1 MHKIFWG
8 ARAPF
13 FGLEPISVYG
23 DEVSKPNSKNARQD
37 LLEVLPFLLAHQPD
51 QALLTLEWAVQTAK
65 SKHDFA
71 LLLSEVLL
79 KLAPEPFLNHL
90 GLSRVYAL
98 VCCRAREITAL
109 EPLLVHWEGCGSRH
123 LGVFRAWTFIF
134 QGQYPAALNALEQ
147 VQQPLPRWEQ
157 GFFLRLKGECTAR
170 LGQPITSWQPYFVE
184 ARDYLDGPTDQVS
197 LGLCMMFEANLLYE
211 AQECSQART
220 LWAKA
225 LPLLRD
231 DVFYSAWWRYNL
243 GLTYLREQDFIKAE
257 RHFMALE
264 RLIPRADAAQFRAC
278 AYSGFG
284 AVRRALGELDR
295 ALSCYQHALKFA
307 KQNPTDTEDLETAFW
322 GIGLVL
328 RIQGKADEALGRFQ
342 EAYQVRQQAWLWIEQ
357 AACCLQLG
365 DFEAATRLLEQSSY
379 AETRHQNLFFLV
391 RGEIARAQ
399 NNPPALLQA
408 LEGID
413 FAHPSLKQEIQGFRE
428 VFKVALELGFIG
440 ATHDVLSSILNSTLD
455 KATPQNT
462 VRVKAEG
469 TFQVWV
475 NERTIALK
483 ATGYPAQVLVYLL
496 EQGGRAHL
504 GNLTT
509 ALFEERATEHQKA
522 RKALYPH
529 IVKLRLELG
538 WESSVLAEK
547 GSYQL
552 DPAAVWD
559 YDIATMRKQNQRP
572 RAFMEGVGKEWVLDT
587 LHELENL

>member
-1 MHKIFWG
+1 
-8 ARAPF
+8 
-13 FGLEPISVYG
+13 VYG
-23 DEVSKPNSKNARQD
+23 DGVSKPNSKTARQD
-37 LLEVLPFLLAHQPD
+37 LLEVLPFLLEHHPE
-51 QALLTLEWAVQTAK
+51 QAVQTLEWTVQKAK

-71 LLLSEVLL
+71 LLLDEVLL
-79 KLAPEPFLNHL
+79 KLAPQPFLNHL
-90 GLSRVYAL
+90 GLARVYAL
-98 VCCRAREITAL
+98 VCCRARDSAAL
-109 EPLLVHWEGCGSRH
+109 EPLLTHWEGLGSRH
-123 LGVFRAWTFIF
+123 LGVFRAWIFIF
-134 QGQYPAALNALEQ
+134 RGQHPAALHALEG
-147 VQQPLPRWEQ
+147 VEQPLPRWEQ
-157 GFFLRLKGECTAR
+157 GFFLRLQGECAAR
-170 LGQPITSWQPYFVE
+170 LGQPIATWQPYFVA
-184 ARDYLDGPTDQVS
+184 ARDHLDGPNDQVS

-225 LPLLRD
+225 LPLLRN

-264 RLIPRADAAQFRAC
+264 QLIPRADAAQFRAC

-284 AVRRALGELDR
+284 AVRRALGEWDR
-295 ALSCYQHALKFA
+295 ALSCYQHALKYA

-322 GIGLVL
+322 GMGLVL
-328 RIQGKADEALGRFQ
+328 RVQGKADEALGRFQ

-357 AACCLQLG
+357 AACCLQMG
-365 DFEAATRLLEQSSY
+365 DFVAATHLLERASY
-379 AETRHQNLFFLV
+379 TETRHQNLFFLV
-391 RGEIARAQ
+391 RGEIARVQ
-399 NNPPALLQA
+399 HNPPALLQA

-413 FAHPSLKQEIQGFRE
+413 FAHPSLKQEVQGFHQL
-428 VFKVALELGFIG
+428 FKVALELGFSG
-440 ATHDVLSSILNSTLD
+440 VLEGNQKIT
-455 KATPQNT
+455 TPQNT

-475 NERTIALK
+475 NNRAISLK

-509 ALFEERATEHQKA
+509 ALFEERATEHQQA
-522 RKALYPH
+522 RKALHPH
-529 IVKLRLELG
+529 IVKLRKALG
-538 WESSVLAEK
+538 WENSVLAAS

-559 YDIATMRKQNQRP
+559 YDIATMRKQKQRP

-587 LHELENL
+587 LRELENV